1 MTNKKAQSQLVC
13 TLYSARLGEINI
25 DILKASFKGCLYY
38 PPRLWLL
45 HRARKQKGAF
55 SRQKETRRRQG
66 TDWQQ
71 KTSDNT
77 AEEICLLRG
86 GWAIQQADAIPKSIV
101 AAQNNDNLP
110 SVLFRVSS
118 SICLAPEESWADKKF
133 CNFTWWWTPG
143 CRVVWISVNWANR
156 VGWGFQQSVTEA
168 TAGRSVF

>member
-1 MTNKKAQSQLVC
+1 MHTVQCPIGRNKYWYPESKFQGMFVLSSQTVVV
-13 TLYSARLGEINI
+13 
-25 DILKASFKGCLYY
+25 ASGKKTDREGSLFPTKGDTTT
-38 PPRLWLL
+38 
-45 HRARKQKGAF
+45 
-55 SRQKETRRRQG
+55 TRHG
-66 TDWQQ
+66 LAA
-71 KTSDNT
+71 KNSDNT

-86 GWAIQQADAIPKSIV
+86 GWAMQQADAIPKSIV

-118 SICLAPEESWADKKF
+118 SICLALEESWADKKF
-133 CNFTWWWTPG
+133 CNFTWWWAPG